1 MSATP
6 ETRQSSSGSI
16 LKTTTWGARLA
27 LLALITMLVAGLCL
41 ADGKKHKL
49 SNDLDAFK
57 VGHDGATVDVII
69 QFNQTPT
76 NTHHQKVQSKGGV
89 LKAKLDVIK
98 GAHYSVLTG
107 SLEDLENDP
116 DVAYISPN
124 RPISGTSTSTLD
136 YTPES
141 VNAPA

>member
-1 MSATP
+1 MSAKLGT
-6 ETRQSSSGSI
+6 TRSSNDSV

-27 LLALITMLVAGLCL
+27 LLTLITLVVAGLCL
-41 ADGKKHKL
+41 ADGKHKL
-49 SNDLDAFK
+49 SKDLDVLK
-57 VGHDGATVDVII
+57 GGHSGATVDVII

-76 NTHHQKVQSKGGV
+76 DAHHQKVESKGGV

-98 GAHYSVLTG
+98 GAHYSVPTG

-124 RPISGTSTSTLD
+124 RPISGTSTPTLD

-141 VNAPA
+141 VNAP